1 MAKQLGNVTKQVV
14 ARAISISRA
23 NAVAAAQ
30 PSEIDK
36 EKAPRAMKPE
46 ASVTGQRQTT
56 TKVVDYANAGEGSR
70 AMPTVGM
77 CGRMEAGPPQ
87 LGGEAATPS
96 MRRHMFTVVEGGGR
110 QDEGV
115 RPVGRTRAGGTSQR
129 VFLKLVHAADLS
141 KTGVSMRSRNS

>member
-1 MAKQLGNVTKQVV
+1 MAWKTLGDALET
-14 ARAISISRA
+14 AIAMGMESGEMGVDAPS
-23 NAVAAAQ
+23 Q
-30 PSEIDK
+30 PKFAKSAGA
-36 EKAPRAMKPE
+36 KAP

-96 MRRHMFTVVEGGGR
+96 MRRHMFTVIEGSRRAPLEGGAM
-110 QDEGV
+110 
-115 RPVGRTRAGGTSQR
+115 RPAGHARAPRGEASK
-129 VFLKLVHAADLS
+129 LIKLVW
-141 KTGVSMRSRNS
+141 G